1 VDILLRLDL
10 DYSLVGPRNSHQRE
24 AFANHLCQDLSNA
37 SGLPATNFLIK
48 DMSPGSILVMTEIR
62 AHESNM
68 AISPEAVARD
78 LESQATDPR
87 SRLRSGGI
95 TRFTESITLKARLAT
110 SPQPKGMMQRS
121 APPLSPSSNPPVSP
135 NPNAAPAPPLLPP
148 SPDRQEASLLDATGP
163 KTGVGIVFKRNE
175 LGEIEVIGLRPGSSS
190 EQCGAIFVG
199 NKIIS
204 IGPVPVT
211 GSSKET
217 VIDLIVG
224 TPGTRVTLG
233 MLREAGSP
241 GTDNGQSTQ
250 VSVTLIRAEAP
261 LAPPSQPVSA
271 APLTA
276 PRAPSSGSAPPMMD
290 PPGTMT
296 QSQTISKAKEPFEF
310 VGPPRTVALERG
322 MARHGEQA
330 GVGVS
335 FQATKS
341 SGHMVVTKLVPDGP
355 ADVCKHVMVGDIILR
370 VNNVPVQSKRIPQ
383 VVSLIK
389 GPPGTLVVFTL
400 QSTSLNPNAV
410 ASQGTSS
417 LYNSVSSHAGTRGLG
432 YESHDS
438 APPMSA
444 PPSARIA
451 DSAPEEAPLP
461 QGWEKTMLPDGNA
474 VYVNH
479 AQKAFSKVRP
489 QSPARQSRP
498 WQEERLPEMAA
509 ALGIRVVRVQRR
521 SLIPNG
527 KAGIGLG
534 FERDQEGTHF
544 VCGLLPDGSAAQSG
558 QIFVYD
564 KIISVDGRPTQ
575 GKTIDEV
582 SEMIQGIEGT
592 DVALTLETTAEPQ
605 PPVVTQSV
613 ELSDVANASG
623 LVGDVPPAQD
633 GSADVY
639 IAGLVISEPP
649 FQVLGLDRLSDSKGL
664 VQGQEGYQNEIIGT
678 GDAVWAINGKML
690 KNETSQGLIDSLS
703 GPLNSTVEVMIAQVK
718 GSREGRRNRWRRVRQ
733 SMLVSS
739 LSFSVSPPP
748 SHPDFFRRVVSDD
761 ELDTLFQGDF
771 MFSAKLARNMLLADY
786 SSWCEYLSCP
796 VSARVQVSP
805 STNPH
810 DKTHSH
816 ATDDA
821 REGAFENMA
830 QGAEAQDAQDVASR
844 LQAQPELLPQSGLPL
859 SVRVLQVCVRAR
871 E

>member
-1 VDILLRLDL
+1 MEGEEVRRMEQEAMRRILAAAAAHQVDQTDDGALGQWNQSPVDILLRLDL

-37 SGLPATNFLIK
+37 SGLPATYFLIK
-48 DMSPGSILVMTEIR
+48 DMSPGSVLVMTEIR
-62 AHESNM
+62 ANESNM

-78 LESQATDPR
+78 LERQATDPR
-87 SRLRSGGI
+87 SKLRSGGI
-95 TRFTESITLKARLAT
+95 TRFTESITLKARLAM

-121 APPLSPSSNPPVSP
+121 APPLSPSSNPPNPPVSP

-148 SPDRQEASLLDATGP
+148 SPDRQEASLLVATGP

-199 NKIIS
+199 DKIIS

-233 MLREAGSP
+233 MLRKAGSP

-271 APLTA
+271 APMTA
-276 PRAPSSGSAPPMMD
+276 PNAPSSGSTLPMMD

-322 MARHGEQA
+322 MARPGEQA

-341 SGHMVVTKLVPDGP
+341 AGHMVVTKLVPDGP
-355 ADVCKHVMVGDIILR
+355 ADVCKHFMVGDIILR
-370 VNNVPVQSKRIPQ
+370 VNNVTVQSKRIPQ

-400 QSTSLNPNAV
+400 QSTSLNPNV
-410 ASQGTSS
+410 LASQGGGS
-417 LYNSVSSHAGTRGLG
+417 LYNSVSSHAGARGLG
-432 YESHDS
+432 LESHDS
-438 APPMSA
+438 APPISA
-444 PPSARIA
+444 PPSAGIPN
-451 DSAPEEAPLP
+451 SAPEEALLP
-461 QGWEKTMLPDGNA
+461 QGWEKTMLPDGK
-474 VYVNH
+474 VLYVNH
-479 AQKAFSKVRP
+479 DQKAFSKVRP
-489 QSPARQSRP
+489 QFPERQSRT
-498 WQEERLPEMAA
+498 WQEEKLPQVAA
-509 ALGIRVVRVQRR
+509 ALGIRVVRVRRR

-534 FERDQEGTHF
+534 FERNQEGTHF

-558 QIFVYD
+558 QIFVND

-592 DVALTLETTAEPQ
+592 DVALTLETTADPQ

-613 ELSDVANASG
+613 GLSDVANARG
-623 LVGDVPPAQD
+623 LVEELTPAQNS
-633 GSADVY
+633 SADVY
-639 IAGLVISEPP
+639 IAGLVISESP
-649 FQVLGLDRLSDSKGL
+649 FQVLGLDRLTDSKGL
-664 VQGQEGYQNEIIGT
+664 SQGQEGYQNETIGT
-678 GDAVWAINGKML
+678 GDAVLAINGKRL
-690 KNETSQGLIDSLS
+690 KNETSQGLIDILS
-703 GPLNSTVEVMIAQVK
+703 GPLNSTVEVMIAQVMCN
-718 GSREGRRNRWRRVRQ
+718 REGKSNRWTCQ
-733 SMLVSS
+733 SVNAL
-739 LSFSVSPPP
+739 SPP
-748 SHPDFFRRVVSDD
+748 
-761 ELDTLFQGDF
+761 
-771 MFSAKLARNMLLADY
+771 
-786 SSWCEYLSCP
+786 
-796 VSARVQVSP
+796 
-805 STNPH
+805 
-810 DKTHSH
+810 
-816 ATDDA
+816 
-821 REGAFENMA
+821 
-830 QGAEAQDAQDVASR
+830 
-844 LQAQPELLPQSGLPL
+844 
-859 SVRVLQVCVRAR
+859 
-871 E
+871 